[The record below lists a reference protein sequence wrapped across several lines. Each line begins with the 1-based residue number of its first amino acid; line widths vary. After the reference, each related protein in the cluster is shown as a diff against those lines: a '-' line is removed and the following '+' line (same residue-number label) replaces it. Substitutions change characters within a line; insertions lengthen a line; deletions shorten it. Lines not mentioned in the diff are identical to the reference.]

1 MQIDDIAF
9 IQNDEDLITLPP
21 LTDKQEECLVYL
33 FSYFTEHRYY
43 PTQRE
48 IAQQM
53 HLKSNSAAIFIEPL
67 IKKGY
72 IEKEP
77 GKNRNIHI
85 TKAGFLKLKLIEK
98 KRKEKDKL

>member
-1 MQIDDIAF
+1 MV
-9 IQNDEDLITLPP
+9 IQNEGDLIPLPP
-21 LTDKQEECLVYL
+21 LTERQQECLVYL
-33 FSYFTEHRYY
+33 FNYFAEKRYY

-48 IAQQM
+48 IAKHM
-53 HLKSNSAAIFIEPL
+53 NLKTNSAAIFIDPL

-85 TKAGFLKLKLIEK
+85 TKAGLMKLRLIERFNNK
-98 KRKEKDKL
+98 KDE

>member
-1 MQIDDIAF
+1 MQLDEITY
-9 IQNDEDLITLPP
+9 IQNDEDLKPLPP
-21 LTDKQEECLVYL
+21 LTEKQEECLIYV
-33 FSYFTEHRYY
+33 FNYFIENRYY

-48 IAQQM
+48 IAQHM
-53 HLKSNSAAIFIEPL
+53 KLKSNSAAIFIEPL

-85 TKAGFLKLKLIEK
+85 TKTGFLKLKLIEK
-98 KRKEKDKL
+98 QKKEKDR